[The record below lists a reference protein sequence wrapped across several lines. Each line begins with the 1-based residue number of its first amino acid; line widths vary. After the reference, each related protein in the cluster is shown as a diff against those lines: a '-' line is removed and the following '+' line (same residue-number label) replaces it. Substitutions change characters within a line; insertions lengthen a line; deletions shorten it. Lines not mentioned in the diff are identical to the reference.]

1 MNVQEVEK
9 KNRKKKRIGRKDDS
23 VYSLEKERLML
34 CWHTESTIHAFK
46 HSILILDRGLSI
58 PQAICIWT
66 CNKRAVNICSV
77 SIDAPVLG

>member
-34 CWHTESTIHAFK
+34 C
-46 HSILILDRGLSI
+46 
-58 PQAICIWT
+58 
-66 CNKRAVNICSV
+66 
-77 SIDAPVLG
+77 